1 MAMQDSTQDM
11 TDDRLAEMRSDLDF
25 KQSQMD
31 HSVTTSEKLQRELA
45 QRKVELQR
53 SEHAPTLAL
62 VLALALALTPTLEP
76 DPDP

>member
-45 QRKVELQR
+45 QRKVEPQKR
-53 SEHAPTLAL
+53 ERAPTLAL
-62 VLALALALTPTLEP
+62 APTL
-76 DPDP
+76 DPGP